1 MKNKNPYWF
10 AVLLNLVTCIAVIW
24 WSIWDMSFGL
34 SILYIAEKHTMAVL
48 DIGIS
53 SLGLMWGGWK
63 GIKVVLFIID
73 LYTGPEK
80 DRMRIREMKKIGL
93 WHEETTR
100 DVTKYSECNWV
111 YGKIILKLIRNAKA
125 MKFQIVAS
133 GKELAKFADQ
143 KIVTFYYFRRSRII
157 ERIAFDEKP
166 EEKK

>member
-1 MKNKNPYWF
+1 MGYVFWIIYF
-10 AVLLNLVTCIAVIW
+10 VYSGEAYGGYVRYRNLIV
-24 WSIWDMSFGL
+24 WD
-34 SILYIAEKHTMAVL
+34 
-48 DIGIS
+48 
-53 SLGLMWGGWK
+53 LMWGGWK

-93 WHEETTR
+93 WREETTR

-111 YGKIILKLIRNAKA
+111 YGKIILKPIRNAKA

>member
-1 MKNKNPYWF
+1 MGYVFWIIYFVYSGEAYDGCVRYRNLIVGTYVGRLERNKSCTIYNRFVYR
-10 AVLLNLVTCIAVIW
+10 TR
-24 WSIWDMSFGL
+24 
-34 SILYIAEKHTMAVL
+34 
-48 DIGIS
+48 
-53 SLGLMWGGWK
+53 
-63 GIKVVLFIID
+63 
-73 LYTGPEK
+73 K

-93 WHEETTR
+93 WREETTR

-111 YGKIILKLIRNAKA
+111 YGKIILKPIRNAKA

>member
-34 SILYIAEKHTMAVL
+34 SILYIAEKHTMAML

-93 WHEETTR
+93 WREETTR
-100 DVTKYSECNWV
+100 DVTKYSECNLGVWEN
-111 YGKIILKLIRNAKA
+111 YFEADTKCQSNEISNCGLRERTGKIC
-125 MKFQIVAS
+125 
-133 GKELAKFADQ
+133 
-143 KIVTFYYFRRSRII
+143 
-157 ERIAFDEKP
+157 
-166 EEKK
+166 

>member
-93 WHEETTR
+93 WREETTSVLYR
-100 DVTKYSECNWV
+100 
-111 YGKIILKLIRNAKA
+111 
-125 MKFQIVAS
+125 
-133 GKELAKFADQ
+133 
-143 KIVTFYYFRRSRII
+143 
-157 ERIAFDEKP
+157 
-166 EEKK
+166 

>member
-34 SILYIAEKHTMAVL
+34 SILYIAEKHTMAML

-80 DRMRIREMKKIGL
+80 DRMRIREMKKIG
-93 WHEETTR
+93 
-100 DVTKYSECNWV
+100 
-111 YGKIILKLIRNAKA
+111 KITLSPSVPIYYNIFTNLSSFCSNYFSHIFFIL
-125 MKFQIVAS
+125 
-133 GKELAKFADQ
+133 
-143 KIVTFYYFRRSRII
+143 Y
-157 ERIAFDEKP
+157 
-166 EEKK
+166 